1 MSLQITNNSF
11 LKLKPCDTQIEG
23 IMKNHRLKVMALSA
37 VLSAGAFVGAAYA
50 ADVDDVLKA
59 GANKVAASKSSQQKV
74 DNIADKTY
82 SLLND
87 FKSTN
92 KQIEGLRVYNAQLD
106 NQIKNQL
113 QSMTDLN
120 ESIENATIMERQIA
134 PLTLKM
140 IDSLDQFVSLDVPFQ
155 LEERKARVEKLR
167 DNLVR
172 SDLSTAE
179 KFRQVLEA
187 YKIEGEYG
195 SKIETYKATLP
206 VNGADR
212 EMNVLRVG
220 RIALVAQSTSQDAT
234 IGWDQKAGQWVEL
247 GGEYRS
253 SVATGIKVAKK
264 QASIEILKLP
274 IAAPE
279 AVQ

>member
-1 MSLQITNNSF
+1 
-11 LKLKPCDTQIEG
+11 
-23 IMKNHRLKVMALSA
+23 MKNHRLKVMALSA
-37 VLSAGAFVGAAYA
+37 VLSTGAFVGAAYA
-50 ADVDDVLKA
+50 ADVDDVVKA
-59 GANKVAASKSSQQKV
+59 GSDKVAASKSSQQRIDK
-74 DNIADKTY
+74 IADQTY
-82 SLLND
+82 DLLNQ
-87 FKSTN
+87 FKSVN

-106 NQIKNQL
+106 NQIQNQV
-113 QSMTDLN
+113 QMMADLE
-120 ESIENATIMERQIA
+120 ESIENATIMERQIT

-140 IDSLDQFVSLDVPFQ
+140 IDSLGQFIALDVPFQ
-155 LEERKARVEKLR
+155 LDERRERVEKLQ
-167 DNLVR
+167 DNMER

-195 SKIETYKATLP
+195 SKIETYKETLQ

-212 EMNVLRVG
+212 EMNVLRIG

-234 IGWDQKAGQWVEL
+234 IGWNQNTKEWVDL
-247 GGEYRS
+247 GSDYRS
-253 SVATGIKVAKK
+253 AVATGIKVAKK

-274 IAAPE
+274 ILAPE

>member
-1 MSLQITNNSF
+1 
-11 LKLKPCDTQIEG
+11 
-23 IMKNHRLKVMALSA
+23 MKNHRLKVMALSA
-37 VLSAGAFVGAAYA
+37 VLSTGAFVGAAYA

-59 GANKVAASKSSQQKV
+59 GSDKVAASKSSQQKI
-74 DNIADKTY
+74 DKIADQTY
-82 SLLND
+82 DLLND
-87 FKSTN
+87 FKSVN

-106 NQIKNQL
+106 NQLKNQL
-113 QSMTDLN
+113 QSMADLK
-120 ESIENATIMERQIA
+120 ESIENATIMERQIT
-134 PLTLKM
+134 PLTMKM
-140 IDSLDQFVSLDVPFQ
+140 IESLGQFVALDVPFQ
-155 LEERKARVEKLR
+155 LEERQARIEKLK
-167 DNLVR
+167 DNMER

-187 YKIEGEYG
+187 YKIEGEFG

-234 IGWDQKAGQWVEL
+234 IGWDQASQSWVDL
-247 GGEYRS
+247 GSDYRS
-253 SVATGIKVAKK
+253 AVATGIKVAKK

>member
-1 MSLQITNNSF
+1 
-11 LKLKPCDTQIEG
+11 
-23 IMKNHRLKVMALSA
+23 MKNHRLKVMALSA
-37 VLSAGAFVGAAYA
+37 ALSTGLFVGAAFA

-59 GANKVAASKSSQQKV
+59 GADKVAASKSSQQQIDK
-74 DNIADKTY
+74 IADQTY
-82 SLLND
+82 DLLNK
-87 FKSTN
+87 FKGVN
-92 KQIEGLRVYNAQLD
+92 KQIEGLRVYNAQLE

-113 QSMTDLN
+113 QTMDDLK
-120 ESIENATIMERQIA
+120 ESIENATVMERQIT

-140 IDSLDQFVSLDVPFQ
+140 IESLGQFIELDMPFE
-155 LEERKARVEKLR
+155 LDERRARIERLR
-167 DNLVR
+167 ENMDR
-172 SDLSTAE
+172 PDLTSAE

-195 SKIETYKATLP
+195 SKIETYKDTLP
-206 VNGADR
+206 VDGSDR

-234 IGWDQKAGQWVEL
+234 IGWDQKGKQWVDL
-247 GGEYRS
+247 GGDYRS
-253 SVATGIKVAKK
+253 AVATGIKIAKK

-274 IAAPE
+274 IQAPE